1 MKNKIFIRKT
11 INFILFPTLSLLF
24 SVSCTDDF
32 LKPDPLSFF
41 EPSNTFTSRKGLE
54 SALATCDK
62 HIRVMTF
69 ASSDADNAPL
79 LTEYIFSDLG
89 VSGITDKSDINNTC
103 INLNQHL
110 TPTAADSYNTTKYR
124 HFWNEGYSGVKY
136 ANSIITNVN
145 DVPDIEPELKKEM
158 LGRAYFHRAIK
169 YYNLIFQF
177 KDVPLFT
184 QEVRGPKFDYKS
196 TKRSVILDMITKD
209 LEFAVQNVP
218 ETVEYGGMI
227 TKGTCRQLLI
237 KCYLSMGQFD
247 KAIAQADTLINLS
260 GYQLMENPFGSFID
274 PMPDVHK
281 VTRNVIWDLHRPE
294 NKMDAANKEVL
305 HCMVNRYGF
314 DGTSLRLRTMR
325 NCVPF
330 WPATGSIGIL
340 TPNGLQGMDIS
351 TTYFDFRR
359 TYGRGIAR
367 LRPTNYAQYGLWLN
381 DESDLRHNSEV
392 GNWMNMENLK
402 YNHPNLFKN
411 NDPYAGQ
418 NIRLYA
424 DDGTL
429 LCSDTIRN
437 WFGWPHYKFWIE
449 DPAKESDT
457 NYEGGEGDW
466 YMYRLAETYL
476 LRAEA
481 YLWKGDK
488 TNAANDVNIIRRR
501 AHCSKLFTP
510 DEMNMGVVMDER
522 ARELYMEEWR
532 HVELS
537 RVSYIFALTGQ
548 VDEFG
553 QTYTEET
560 ISDNSYWW
568 QRVKKYNNFY
578 NSGIKTRSNVEYTI
592 SPYHIFFPVPQTAI
606 DGNREG
612 IINQN
617 KGYAGYEHNV
627 PPFDNLE
634 DAIASEL
641 DYSNN

>member
-1 MKNKIFIRKT
+1 MENRKIMIKN
-11 INFILFPTLSLLF
+11 SLLAVF
-24 SVSCTDDF
+24 TLGMFTVVGCTDDF

-62 HIRVMTF
+62 HLRNMYFHWSLAEGGPIL
-69 ASSDADNAPL
+69 S
-79 LTEYIFSDLG
+79 EYFLSDLG
-89 VSGITDKSDINNTC
+89 VSGTTDAASATATAINFNVYM
-103 INLNQHL
+103 
-110 TPTAADSYNTTKYR
+110 TPTASDHQGTTRYKYLWDEAYN
-124 HFWNEGYSGVKY
+124 GIKY
-136 ANSIITNVN
+136 ANSIITNIN
-145 DVPDIEPELKKEM
+145 DVPDIEPELKNEM

-169 YYNLIFQF
+169 YYNLVFQF

-184 QEVRGPKFDYKS
+184 REVRGPKFDYKS

-218 ETVEYGGMI
+218 ETVEYGGMV

-237 KCYLSMGQFD
+237 KCYLSTGQFD

-260 GYQLMENPFGSFID
+260 GYKLMTEPFGDFID
-274 PMPDVHK
+274 PMPNVHK

-294 NKMDAANKEVL
+294 NKMNAANKETIY
-305 HCMVNRYGF
+305 CMIDRYGYE
-314 DGTSLRLRTMR
+314 GTSMRLQMMR

-330 WPATGSIGIL
+330 WSVSGSIGIM
-340 TPNGLQGMDIS
+340 TPDGQQGMDIS
-351 TTYFDFRR
+351 KDYFDYRK

-367 LRPTNYAQYGLWLN
+367 IRPTNYAQYGLWLG
-381 DESDLRHNSEV
+381 DPTDLRHDAQS
-392 GNWMNMENLK
+392 GNWMNMENMK

-411 NDPYAGQ
+411 NSPYAGQ

-429 LCSDTIRN
+429 LCTDTIRN
-437 WFGWPHYKFWIE
+437 WFGWPQYKVWME
-449 DPAKESDT
+449 DPAQENAT

-481 YLWKGDK
+481 YLWKGEK
-488 TNAANDVNIIRRR
+488 GKAAADVNAIRQR
-501 AHCSKLFTP
+501 AHCTKLFTA

-532 HVELS
+532 RVELS

-548 VDEFG
+548 TDEFG

-592 SPYHIFFPVPQTAI
+592 SNYHIFFPVPQATI

-617 KGYAGYEHNV
+617 KGYAGYEYNV
-627 PPFDNLE
+627 EPFDNLE
-634 DAIASEL
+634 DAIESEL